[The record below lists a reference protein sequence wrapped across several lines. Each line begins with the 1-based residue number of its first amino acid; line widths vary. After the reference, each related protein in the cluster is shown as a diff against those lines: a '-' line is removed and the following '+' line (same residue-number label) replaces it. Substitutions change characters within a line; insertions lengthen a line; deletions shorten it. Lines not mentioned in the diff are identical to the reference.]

1 MNIVRLFPVVF
12 ILATAVIYSQE
23 AVSASPKDSSDI
35 NPRNIKSA
43 KPTSGQMHD
52 SNQPG
57 NDNQANSGIEF
68 KIKGLLS
75 LSFQN
80 WTEMPAS
87 EGRIGFGINGDLF
100 GGVQIDEF
108 YFGLGPNLNLSFLSN
123 SKTVSGYNSTTTYT
137 VTNAGIDFYLS
148 TEGLFVIFGRGYA
161 SIDVTVTLDDLS
173 QTVNMP
179 EDATYN
185 RVGFGWEDGFLFSI
199 TYNSYL
205 DWARNMSR
213 MELNFGYAF

>member
-1 MNIVRLFPVVF
+1 MNVVRFFLVVF
-12 ILATAVIYSQE
+12 ILSTTVIHSQQ

-35 NPRNIKSA
+35 NLHRLNSA
-43 KPTSGQMHD
+43 KPTSEQIHKSYQD
-52 SNQPG
+52 
-57 NDNQANSGIEF
+57 DNNNANNSGVDF
-68 KIKGLLS
+68 KMKGLLS

-100 GGVQIDEF
+100 GGAQIDDF

-148 TEGLFVIFGRGYA
+148 TEGLFIIFGRGYA

-205 DWARNMSR
+205 DWAKNMSR

>member
-1 MNIVRLFPVVF
+1 MNTFRLL
-12 ILATAVIYSQE
+12 ITISLLLCSIGYSQQ
-23 AVSASPKDSSDI
+23 AKSAIPKDSTNNSS
-35 NPRNIKSA
+35 PKIKPA
-43 KPTSGQMHD
+43 KPTSEHFEEP
-52 SNQPG
+52 NQINNNG
-57 NDNQANSGIEF
+57 SINNGIEF
-68 KIKGLLS
+68 RVKGLVS

-87 EGRIGFGINGDLF
+87 EGRVGFGLNGDLF
-100 GGVQIDEF
+100 AGAQIDDF

-123 SKTVSGYNSTTTYT
+123 SKTVGGYNSTTTYT
-137 VTNAGIDFYLS
+137 VTNAGVDFYLS
-148 TEGLFVIFGRGYA
+148 TEGLFVTFGRGYA
-161 SIDVTVTLDDLS
+161 SIDVTVTLDNLS
-173 QTVNMP
+173 ETVNMP

>member
-1 MNIVRLFPVVF
+1 MNVVRFLLVVF
-12 ILATAVIYSQE
+12 ILSTTVIYSQQ
-23 AVSASPKDSSDI
+23 AVSASPKDSSE
-35 NPRNIKSA
+35 IKLHRMNSA
-43 KPTSGQMHD
+43 KPTSDQI
-52 SNQPG
+52 QEPYQ
-57 NDNQANSGIEF
+57 NDNNNAINSGVGF

-75 LSFQN
+75 LAFQN
-80 WTEMPAS
+80 WTEMPSS

-100 GGVQIDEF
+100 GGAQIDDF

-137 VTNAGIDFYLS
+137 VTNAGIDFFLS
-148 TEGLFVIFGRGYA
+148 TEGLFIIFGRGYA
-161 SIDVTVTLDDLS
+161 SIDVTVTLDNIS

-205 DWARNMSR
+205 DWAKNMSR